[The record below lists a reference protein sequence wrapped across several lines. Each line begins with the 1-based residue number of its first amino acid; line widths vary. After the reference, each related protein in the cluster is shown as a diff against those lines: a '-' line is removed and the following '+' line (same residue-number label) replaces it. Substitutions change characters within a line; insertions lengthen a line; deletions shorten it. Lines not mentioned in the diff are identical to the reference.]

1 MCDQMLRG
9 PANERN
15 YRLRVNASGTTKNT
29 DAVNVVLWLRNI
41 SEFPI
46 QMDQGVY

>member
-1 MCDQMLRG
+1 MCDEMLRG

-41 SEFPI
+41 S
-46 QMDQGVY
+46 